1 MTKKTIALLLCLSM
15 MLALSACAKE
25 TAAPKT
31 EESGGTG
38 FGTARGSSLVE
49 QDLYFLRLGAARE
62 DVEMALGSPHSFILT
77 NSNGCTYRLGGGE
90 QLKLIY
96 SDEGLLESARYTDA
110 EGGEQDFFT
119 YLNSLGIIL
128 NYVSDEPQTQ
138 PEQSEDSKEQEKPQQ
153 DSYRP
158 ITESNYYFSIERY
171 SYTMAEQVLKEG
183 VLRET
188 VLSALGKPNAY
199 SSIDFKADGYII
211 DVYQMEDGS
220 TLYLDYGYTR
230 KALRAVEKVQS
241 GVSSTYLGKWGAE
254 QKPDGLYRGN
264 RNRNLFNTLQKN
276 AKPSEIYR
284 KLGEPD
290 WLEGRAEQ
298 YMDAYQLQDG
308 GVIYLDFGSNHA
320 TLASVILQ
328 KSDGSKTPLN
338 LR

>member
-1 MTKKTIALLLCLSM
+1 MTKKILAFLLCLSLAM
-15 MLALSACAKE
+15 ALSACAKE

-49 QDLYFLRLGAARE
+49 QDLYFLRPGAARE
-62 DVEMALGSPHSFILT
+62 DVETALGSPHSFILT
-77 NSNGCTYRLGGGE
+77 DGNGCTYRLAGGE
-90 QLKLIY
+90 KLRITY
-96 SDEGLLESARYTDA
+96 SDEGLLEEARYTDG
-110 EGGEQDFFT
+110 EGGEQNFFT
-119 YLNSLGIIL
+119 YLNSLGILL
-128 NYVSDEPQTQ
+128 NYESEDGEQPAPEPDKPEEPQ
-138 PEQSEDSKEQEKPQQ
+138 KPQQ
-153 DSYRP
+153 DPYRP
-158 ITESNYYFSIERY
+158 ITDSSYYFSIKRY
-171 SYTMAEQVLKEG
+171 SYTLAEQVLKEG

-230 KALRAVEKVQS
+230 KVLRAAEKVEG
-241 GVSSTYLGKWGAE
+241 GVSSDYLGKWGAE

-328 KSDGSKTPLN
+328 KPDGSKTPLN